1 MALTHSR
8 TRFTS
13 SLPLSIPKARVNA
26 FLSPNYEALLLAE
39 IGLECPRN
47 GRQNGIVEL
56 ETILV
61 LRCDQSKGSDSG
73 NMKGK
78 KQTPE

>member
-13 SLPLSIPKARVNA
+13 SLPLSIPKAGVNA

-39 IGLECPRN
+39 TGQECQEME
-47 GRQNGIVEL
+47 GRM
-56 ETILV
+56 V
-61 LRCDQSKGSDSG
+61 LWSWR
-73 NMKGK
+73 
-78 KQTPE
+78 PF